1 MATPMYI
8 SAALALTI
16 VQAQLPSTD
25 QRRQRFEAASTGDR
39 EVFLR
44 QATAD
49 LDAVRTYVGRSAA
62 AEQATLWPRSVES
75 TGQRVSS
82 NGQIGTNDIGVFMI
96 EPWVSPPAGVL
107 VASIPEAVGVACAIQ
122 AAHRALRAAGLDAS
136 GHVEE
141 AAARGVTSQSGGG
154 ISESVDGSVA
164 RDSWWR
170 LDGEAR
176 RVMERFRRAGFAA
189 V

>member
-49 LDAVRTYVGRSAA
+49 LDSVRVWVGRVLEP
-62 AEQATLWPRSVES
+62 EQATLWPRQAE
-75 TGQRVSS
+75 GQVARWPV
-82 NGQIGTNDIGVFMI
+82 GAIGTNGIGISVI

>member
-16 VQAQLPSTD
+16 IQEQLASSD

-39 EVFLR
+39 EVFIR

-75 TGQRVSS
+75 SGQRVSS
-82 NGQIGTNDIGVFMI
+82 NGQIGSNDIGVFMI

-154 ISESVDGSVA
+154 ISESVDGSIA
-164 RDSWWR
+164 RDPWWQLATESRKLLER
-170 LDGEAR
+170 L
-176 RVMERFRRAGFAA
+176 VRAGFQG